1 MATVEL
7 TNEESIF
14 GGPYFTDDDG
24 DLLIRVTIDEREYL
38 VSVVYAE
45 VFRRDEVFD
54 LTPVGDGATFKVTI

>member
-24 DLLIRVTIDEREYL
+24 DLLIRVTIDKKEYF
-38 VSVVYAE
+38 VSVSCAE
-45 VFRRDEVFD
+45 VFHSGEIFS
-54 LTPVGDGATFKVTI
+54 LTPIGAGATFKVTI